1 MKFWSSSRRLCS
13 GANTLYFGEGTRL
26 TVLED
31 DLNITEPEVAIFA
44 PSQREIKEKKKATLV
59 CVATGFYPDHIKVTW
74 IVNGGERT
82 EGVGTDE
89 HATRDNL
96 TRMYSLTSRLRIA
109 SQEWFNA
116 KNNFQCLVSFYGK
129 ESTPITYQKGIQ
141 GVAGCSITEELYQR
155 SSRTGYFV
163 YLMLFCKSILY
174 GLFVMGLILRSKQMH

>member
-1 MKFWSSSRRLCS
+1 R
-13 GANTLYFGEGTRL
+13 TRQ
-26 TVLED
+26 TDKEK
-31 DLNITEPEVAIFA
+31 PEVAIFA

-141 GVAGCSITEELYQR
+141 GVAGESKAGNL
-155 SSRTGYFV
+155 SRY
-163 YLMLFCKSILY
+163 
-174 GLFVMGLILRSKQMH
+174 